1 MTFSYNFLINRK
13 EKNLKVESY
22 NINIDGIKKVPLIII
37 FSGLRSNLGFTYF
50 HKLRKTQKCLLSL
63 SPCPLRRKY
72 KRLLFIC
79 FSFGKPIPFLETL
92 IRTFI
97 IPLIVSRPHLCH
109 KEQCKFP
116 KGNGKGFTFVF
127 YFSLTI
133 IAHTQNTKS
142 ILIAKKI
149 QVKVIHKISKTKR

>member
-1 MTFSYNFLINRK
+1 MKNIQISLSYNP
-13 EKNLKVESY
+13 KVELY
-22 NINIDGIKKVPLIII
+22 KIYIDTVKKLPLIII
-37 FSGLRSNLGFTYF
+37 LSGFRLNLWFTYF
-50 HKLRKTQKCLLSL
+50 RRFKKTLERSLPL
-63 SPCPLRRKY
+63 SPCPLQRKY

-127 YFSLTI
+127 TFPLT
-133 IAHTQNTKS
+133 
-142 ILIAKKI
+142 
-149 QVKVIHKISKTKR
+149 